1 MSSRIVRRIL
11 EASLKSEIAPIP
23 KPQPKPKPK
32 PKATKSIPLKKA
44 AREPKSSVSPLHEA
58 AKSSAST
65 PSKKPPTV
73 GAREP
78 KPVAASHEA
87 AKSSTSIATK
97 KSPQKAPQTPKS
109 PVSHSQKVA
118 KSSTSAPSK
127 QLPQEEA
134 RESKPPAASHE
145 AAKSGTSVATKKPP
159 RKTAK
164 EPKSP
169 ASHSQK
175 AAKSGTSAP
184 SKQLP
189 QEEAREP
196 KPPAASHEAAKSGSS
211 LPSKTPQPQTQYPVL
226 RGYTSDALFP
236 SAARQTFAGCQPAAA
251 EEDRKRHPL
260 CPSIVGRDSPG
271 PTRYESIKKGN
282 FSSTERSFLFPSF
295 WSLVGPIHSQ
305 SPPLYV
311 YRFGLLQGPKSKP
324 RSPILPDDTVTA
336 KMTSWVQVATT
347 PTADTG
353 PSLVLHFDHRRYL
366 FGHLSEGTQRA
377 LNQRKYSMAKLET
390 LFLSGPSTWRH
401 TGGMVGML
409 LTLAD
414 VLEGSRKSVQEHN
427 DARKKMGKSLLEDKG
442 PERLEIHGGR
452 HLTHSIAT
460 SRNFIFRKGMPIR
473 AVELDEETRSAAH
486 DLSKP
491 DWEDDAIQVWKVPV
505 VAAEQNSRKRSF
517 GVMNTSDDNSDENS
531 GANGGANNGETST
544 TSVAQKKIDK
554 EAVAAV
560 VEQMFS
566 SDWTMDTLAETKLH
580 DVRLP
585 ATIFVRRDGQISKYT
600 GPMPGGD
607 EDVPNIDVLVRIPWP
622 ATKVRFLPKLAD
634 PANMSVCYVVKNRG
648 RRGKFNPKV
657 AKQHGVQPTDFKLL
671 TSGQTV
677 TGADGVEVTPEMVL
691 APPEKPSGFAVIDI
705 PGVSSIESFLQRYEW
720 KDAEL
725 MNNVL
730 VFYWLLG
737 KSVVDDSR
745 IQAFMKG
752 RPEVKHVVLAPDAC
766 SNMIAFESYAILLA
780 KLRRIDADRF
790 PLLGFDNTTRDLSFI
805 GPNVETAGVGMKA
818 YLTPY
823 LAKDQKSVAARE
835 QALLPPPTF
844 EEVESMPQEVLALAD
859 QARMRVKDPKFLA
872 AVERAEKDIPNR
884 DTEIIPLGTGS
895 ALPSKYRNVS
905 GTLIRVP
912 KYGNYLLDCGEN
924 TLGQLRRAFNAQ
936 EVESI
941 LRDLRCVFISHMHAD
956 HHLGLV
962 TLLQAWDDA
971 TANIDPPP
979 QLTIIC
985 PAMMKNFLYES
996 KYLQRLATDR
1006 MVFPRA
1012 QWTDAIIARDLP
1024 PGDPSMLSSFS
1035 QVPVVHCHQAFAVV
1049 LTWPSGLK
1057 IAFSGDCRPSDNL
1070 VKAGMGATLL
1080 VHESTFNDD
1089 KLGDAKAKKHSTMGE
1104 ALDVAYRMGARRVL
1118 LTHFSQRYAKMP
1130 VLEERK
1136 TADGADQAV
1145 LVAFDQMRVKLGEF
1159 RQAMEFLPAIS
1170 RLIEI
1175 EDAKDSKQTGEDA

>member
-1 MSSRIVRRIL
+1 MSVIRSSSSALLLIGGVATLPGAASVRSQFQQSTSAWQAADAELGYMQQPIGPATPKTTSRVASTPARRRSQNLAPLFLRNNFLKKKLENQNFQLLRTRLRSLAPLFLRNNFLKKKLENQNFQLLRTRLRSLAPLLRPKNLVEKQLKNRNLQLLIRQRPQNLAPLLLRNNFHKKKLENQNLHLLPTRPRNPVPPFRRKHHNLRHNIL
-11 EASLKSEIAPIP
+11 AFAATPPTRYFLRPPDKPSQGVNQ
-23 KPQPKPKPK
+23 PQPKK
-32 PKATKSIPLKKA
+32 T
-44 AREPKSSVSPLHEA
+44 
-58 AKSSAST
+58 
-65 PSKKPPTV
+65 
-73 GAREP
+73 G
-78 KPVAASHEA
+78 
-87 AKSSTSIATK
+87 
-97 KSPQKAPQTPKS
+97 
-109 PVSHSQKVA
+109 
-118 KSSTSAPSK
+118 
-127 QLPQEEA
+127 
-134 RESKPPAASHE
+134 
-145 AAKSGTSVATKKPP
+145 SG
-159 RKTAK
+159 
-164 EPKSP
+164 
-169 ASHSQK
+169 
-175 AAKSGTSAP
+175 
-184 SKQLP
+184 
-189 QEEAREP
+189 
-196 KPPAASHEAAKSGSS
+196 
-211 LPSKTPQPQTQYPVL
+211 
-226 RGYTSDALFP
+226 
-236 SAARQTFAGCQPAAA
+236 
-251 EEDRKRHPL
+251 
-260 CPSIVGRDSPG
+260 I
-271 PTRYESIKKGN
+271 
-282 FSSTERSFLFPSF
+282 RS
-295 WSLVGPIHSQ
+295 
-305 SPPLYV
+305 
-311 YRFGLLQGPKSKP
+311 GPKSKP
-324 RSPILPDDTVTA
+324 RSPISPDDTVTA

-517 GVMNTSDDNSDENS
+517 DVMNTSDDNSDEDSDANS
-531 GANGGANNGETST
+531 GANNGETFPY
-544 TSVAQKKIDK
+544 SVAQKKIDK

-657 AKQHGVQPTDFKLL
+657 AKQHGVQPTDFKRL

-844 EEVESMPQEVLALAD
+844 EEVETMPQEVLALAD

-985 PAMMKNFLYES
+985 PAMMKNFLHES

-1012 QWTDAIIARDLP
+1012 QWSDAIIARDLP

-1130 VLEERK
+1130 LLEERK
-1136 TADGADQAV
+1136 TANGADQAV